1 MQIDLAGRTILVT
14 GASRGI
20 GRAIAEQL
28 ANAGATVAIHYNQQK
43 AAAEALV
50 DKIGNNSNAFK
61 ADLAVEREVIELFD
75 SVANHYKGID
85 VLINNAGI
93 AIPSSPDKAD
103 QLWLKDWNTTL
114 MINLNATALLCKK
127 AIAHF
132 LAKQEGRIVNITS
145 RAAFRGDTPDF
156 LAYAASKGG
165 LVSLTRSIARGY
177 GKFGIKAFN
186 IAPGFAK
193 TDMAQGFMDLYGEE
207 IALNDIAL
215 NELTEPKDIAPMITL
230 LASGLADHATGCTID
245 INAGSY
251 VH

>member
-1 MQIDLAGRTILVT
+1 MQIDLTDRIILIT

-20 GRAIAEQL
+20 GKAIAEQL
-28 ANAGATVAIHYNQQK
+28 ANAGATIAIHYNQQK
-43 AAAEALV
+43 QAAEALAEE
-50 DKIGNNSNAFK
+50 IGNNSRAFK
-61 ADLAVEREVIELFD
+61 ADLAKEKEIIELFETVTSFYRNVD
-75 SVANHYKGID
+75 G
-85 VLINNAGI
+85 LINNAGI
-93 AIPSSPDKAD
+93 AIPSSPEKAD

-114 MINLNATALLCKK
+114 MVNLSATALLCKK
-127 AIAHF
+127 AISHF
-132 LAKQEGRIVNITS
+132 LPKQEGRIVNITS

-156 LAYAASKGG
+156 FAYAASKGG

-193 TDMAQGFMDLYGEE
+193 TDMAQGFMDLYGEQF
-207 IALNDIAL
+207 AMDDIAL
-215 NELTEPKDIAPMITL
+215 KELTQPQDIAPMIAL
-230 LASGLADHATGCTID
+230 LISGLADHATGCTID

>member
-1 MQIDLAGRTILVT
+1 MQIDLTGRTILVT

-20 GRAIAEQL
+20 GKAIAEQL
-28 ANAGATVAIHYNQQK
+28 ANAGATVAVHYNRQK

-50 DKIGNNSNAFK
+50 NEIGNNSGAFK
-61 ADLAVEREVIELFD
+61 ADLAVEREVVGLFD
-75 SVANHYKGID
+75 TVVNYYKGID
-85 VLINNAGI
+85 GLINNAGI

-114 MINLNATALLCKK
+114 MVNLSATALLCKK

-132 LAKQEGRIVNITS
+132 LPKQEGRIVNIAS
-145 RAAFRGDTPDF
+145 RAAFRGDTPEF

-165 LVSLTRSIARGY
+165 MVSLTRSIARGY

-186 IAPGFAK
+186 IAPGFVK
-193 TDMAQGFMDLYGEE
+193 TDMAHGFMDLYGEE
-207 IALNDIAL
+207 IALDDIAL

-230 LASGLADHATGCTID
+230 LVSGLADHATGCTIG